1 MKERTQEILEAG
13 VRHYIAT
20 GEPVTSNSL
29 FGEYDFGIRPAMIR
43 AELSELGKE
52 GYFSQNHPSGGRIPT
67 EKAYRFLVERML
79 ENERELSAP
88 PRVTSF
94 AESLAGEL
102 TRGRARSFVTEAAE
116 HCGLLGIGYES
127 EVDRIYE
134 SGLTSLFSQV
144 DIDER
149 EDLLG
154 IARDIEEIESRIQE
168 IGMKLL
174 SHGAEPKI
182 YVGESPVSKSGRI
195 SVVANAFSVHGE
207 PFFFFMIGPTRMDYG
222 KSIRLLQAVR
232 QSMDEKK

>member
-1 MKERTQEILEAG
+1 MKERTREILEAG

-29 FGEYDFGIRPAMIR
+29 FSEYDFGIRPAMIR
-43 AELSELGKE
+43 AELSDLGKE

-79 ENERELSAP
+79 ENERELAAP
-88 PRVTSF
+88 PKVASF

-102 TRGRARSFVTEAAE
+102 ARGRARSFVEEAAE

-127 EVDRIYE
+127 EVDRMYE

-154 IARDIEEIESRIQE
+154 IARDIEEIESRIRE
-168 IGMKLL
+168 IGSKLL
-174 SHGAEPKI
+174 RDAEPKI

-195 SVVANAFSVHGE
+195 SVVANAFSVRGE

-232 QSMDEKK
+232 QSMDENK